1 MSTKPKT
8 VKNTP
13 APVPQGQVVAEFS
26 QYEQASAFV
35 ENLVKNNFPPNMILI
50 VGSDLK
56 SVERVRGKLSYARVA
71 LSGATTGAWMGL
83 LVGVIFGGASTTSDA
98 ASVTAMGSLGSSLVI
113 GAGIGMLINVIRF
126 SLARRKRGFISQSSM
141 VAAKYQVQVPTGLTN
156 HPALNVG
163 DSSGQA
169 DA

>member
-1 MSTKPKT
+1 MSSKPKT
-8 VKNTP
+8 VKSNP
-13 APVPQGQVVAEFS
+13 APAPQGQVVAEFS
-26 QYEQASAFV
+26 QYEEAAGFV
-35 ENLVKNNFPPNMILI
+35 ENLVKNNFPANMILI
-50 VGSDLK
+50 VGLDLK

-71 LSGATTGAWMGL
+71 ISGATTGAWMGL
-83 LVGVIFGGASTTSDA
+83 LVGILFGSGSVASDA
-98 ASVTAMGSLGSSLVI
+98 AATAAMGSLSSSLVI

-141 VAAKYQVQVPTGLTN
+141 VAAKYQIQVPVGLTN

-169 DA
+169 GA

>member
-1 MSTKPKT
+1 MSSKPKT
-8 VKNTP
+8 TKNSP

-26 QYEQASAFV
+26 QYEEATGYV

-50 VGSDLK
+50 VGSDIK

-71 LSGATTGAWMGL
+71 ISGATTGAWMGL
-83 LVGVIFGGASTTSDA
+83 LVGLIFGSSATAADATSA
-98 ASVTAMGSLGSSLVI
+98 AMGSLTSSLLI

-126 SLARRKRGFISQSSM
+126 SLAKRKRGFISQSSM
-141 VAAKYQVQVPTGLTN
+141 VAAKYQVQVPVGLTN
-156 HPALNVG
+156 HPAFNVG
-163 DSSGQA
+163 NGSGQA

>member
-1 MSTKPKT
+1 MSSKPKT
-8 VKNTP
+8 TKNNP

-26 QYEQASAFV
+26 QYEEASGYV

-50 VGSDLK
+50 VGSELK

-71 LSGATTGAWMGL
+71 MSGATTGAWMGL
-83 LVGVIFGGASTTSDA
+83 LVGLIFGSGATATDASTA
-98 ASVTAMGSLGSSLVI
+98 AMGSMTSSLVI

-126 SLARRKRGFISQSSM
+126 SLAKRKRGFISQSSM
-141 VAAKYQVQVPTGLTN
+141 VAAKYQVQVPVGLTN
-156 HPALNVG
+156 HPAFNVG

>member
-1 MSTKPKT
+1 MSSKPKT
-8 VKNTP
+8 TKNNP

-26 QYEQASAFV
+26 QYEEASGYV

-50 VGSDLK
+50 VGSELK

-71 LSGATTGAWMGL
+71 MSGATTGAWMGL
-83 LVGVIFGGASTTSDA
+83 LVGLIFGSGATATDA
-98 ASVTAMGSLGSSLVI
+98 SSAAMGSMTSSLVI

-126 SLARRKRGFISQSSM
+126 SLAKRKRGFISQSSM
-141 VAAKYQVQVPTGLTN
+141 VAAKYQVQVPVGLTN
-156 HPALNVG
+156 HPAFNVG
-163 DSSGQA
+163 DGSGQA